1 MPRRNSNKRRT
12 PQARRRYD
20 GSPGGRMAAWVP
32 PVPVEAMV
40 VPAGKCG
47 RKLRFTRAEAE
58 KALKQAQQSRAN
70 RGLAPQERR
79 VYECPRCGD
88 WHLTSR
94 ETWEDPS

>member
-1 MPRRNSNKRRT
+1 MPRRNSNKRRI

-20 GSPGGRMAAWVP
+20 GGPGGRMAAWVP
-32 PVPVEAMV
+32 PVPVEVMV

-47 RKLRFTRAEAE
+47 RKLRFTKSQAE

-70 RGLAPQERR
+70 RGLASQERR